1 MTKRPETEGGPDTGE
16 GQGHVDPVVLEA
28 MQLALDD
35 EDRIGLVRQLHEM
48 HPADA
53 SDTLEQLSSD
63 DFAELI
69 GLLGDDFPASVLV
82 ELRDEYRAVAVEM
95 LSDRTITAVLPDI
108 DSDDAAALLE
118 DVEEDR
124 RARILEELDPKD
136 RATLQQALDFD
147 EETAGRLMQREFV
160 AAPEFWTVGHTI
172 DHARKTGDGLPE
184 QFFEIYVVDPGF
196 KVLGAVSLPLLL
208 RTPREVKLASIMA
221 GIKAQITTQM
231 DQEEVAFLFQ
241 KYSLASAP
249 VVDDAGRITG
259 MITVDD
265 MVDVIQNENTED
277 LLALSGV
284 RSADGSDTVW
294 DSVKAR
300 APWLGINLFTAFFAS
315 GIISLFEPVLSAY
328 VALAVLMPV
337 VAALGGNAG
346 GQALTVT
353 VRAIAEREMEGA
365 AARRAIRRETLTGL
379 ANGMIFALGVGAI
392 TLLWFG
398 NVTLAGTISIAIL
411 ATFVW
416 GGFAGI
422 MVPLVLQRL
431 GVDPAVAS
439 SVFLLTLTDTMA
451 FFSFL
456 GLATLVLL

>member
-1 MTKRPETEGGPDTGE
+1 MTNRPDTHDAPDKGD
-16 GQGHVDPVVLEA
+16 GQGHLDAAQLEA
-28 MQLALDD
+28 LQAALNGRDTEWL
-35 EDRIGLVRQLHEM
+35 EDTLGQM

-69 GLLGDDFPASVLV
+69 ALLGEGFPADILV

-95 LSDRTITAVLPDI
+95 LSDQAVTAVLPDI
-108 DSDDAAALLE
+108 DSDDAAAILE

-124 RARILEELDPKD
+124 RARILEDLAPQD

-172 DHARKTGDGLPE
+172 DHARNTGEALPE
-184 QFFEIYVVDPGF
+184 QFFDVYVIDPGF

-208 RTPREVKLASIMA
+208 RMPREVKLASIMSEIQA
-221 GIKAQITTQM
+221 EITTQM
-231 DQEEVAFLFQ
+231 DQEEVAYLFQ

-249 VVDDAGRITG
+249 VVDEAGRITG

-265 MVDVIQNENTED
+265 MVDVIQEENTED

-284 RSADGSDTVW
+284 LSADGSDTVW

-346 GQALTVT
+346 SQALTVT
-353 VRAIAEREMEGA
+353 VRAIAERELEGA
-365 AARRAIRRETLTGL
+365 AARRAIRRETLTGF
-379 ANGMIFALGVGAI
+379 ANGLIFALGVGAMTFLWFANLTI
-392 TLLWFG
+392 TL
-398 NVTLAGTISIAIL
+398 AIAAAIL
-411 ATFVW
+411 ATFIW

-422 MVPLVLQRL
+422 MVPLTLQRL

>member
-1 MTKRPETEGGPDTGE
+1 MTERPDRHDTPDKGD
-16 GQGHVDPVVLEA
+16 GHVDPALLDALEA
-28 MQLALDD
+28 ALEGRDTGWLKRTF
-35 EDRIGLVRQLHEM
+35 EGL

-53 SDTLEQLSSD
+53 SDALEQLSSD
-63 DFAELI
+63 DFGQVI
-69 GLLGDDFPASVLV
+69 GLLGDDFPADILV
-82 ELRDEYRAVAVEM
+82 ELRDEYRAAAVEM
-95 LSDRTITAVLPDI
+95 LSDKAVTAVLPDI
-108 DSDDAAALLE
+108 ESDDAAAILE

-124 RARILEELDPKD
+124 RARILEDLAPLE

-172 DHARKTGDGLPE
+172 DHARNTGDALPE
-184 QFFEIYVVDPGF
+184 QFFDIYVVDPGF

-208 RTPREVKLASIMA
+208 RTPREVKLASIMTE
-221 GIKAQITTQM
+221 IEAQITTRM

-249 VVDDAGRITG
+249 VVDEAGRITG

-265 MVDVIQNENTED
+265 MVDVIQEENTED

-346 GQALTVT
+346 SQALTVT
-353 VRAIAEREMEGA
+353 VRAIAERELEGA

-379 ANGMIFALGVGAI
+379 ANGLIFACGVGAV

-398 NVTLAGTISIAIL
+398 NVTLALTIGVAIL
-411 ATFVW
+411 ATFIW

-422 MVPLVLQRL
+422 MVPLALQRA

-451 FFSFL
+451 FLSFL

>member
-1 MTKRPETEGGPDTGE
+1 MTDRPEDDMADWVE
-16 GQGHVDPVVLEA
+16 GQGHVDPVILA
-28 MQLALDD
+28 AIQTALDNQD
-35 EDRIGLVRQLHEM
+35 KRWLADKLSEL

-63 DFAELI
+63 DFADLT
-69 GLLGDDFPASVLV
+69 GLLGGDFPADILV

-95 LSDRTITAVLPDI
+95 LSDSVVMAVLPDV

-118 DVEEDR
+118 DIEEDR
-124 RARILEELDPKD
+124 RARILEELEPQE
-136 RATLQQALDFD
+136 RARLEQALDFD

-172 DHARKTGDGLPE
+172 DHARNTGDGLPE

-196 KVLGAVSLPLLL
+196 KVLGAVPLPLLL
-208 RTPREVKLASIMA
+208 RTPREVKLASIM
-221 GIKAQITTQM
+221 GTIKAQITTEM

-249 VVDDAGRITG
+249 VVDLAGRITG

-265 MVDVIQNENTED
+265 MVDVIQEENTED

-365 AARRAIRRETLTGL
+365 AARRAVRRETLTGL
-379 ANGMIFALGVGAI
+379 ANGLIFAFGVGAM

-398 NVTLAGTISIAIL
+398 NLTLALTIAAAIL

-422 MVPLVLQRL
+422 MVPLTLQRL

>member
-1 MTKRPETEGGPDTGE
+1 MTERPDGHDTPDKSE
-16 GQGHVDPVVLEA
+16 DQGRVDPALLEA
-28 MQLALDD
+28 LETALEGRDTAWLKRTF
-35 EDRIGLVRQLHEM
+35 EGL

-53 SDTLEQLSSD
+53 SDALEQLSSD
-63 DFAELI
+63 DFGQVI
-69 GLLGDDFPASVLV
+69 GLLGDDFPADILV
-82 ELRDEYRAVAVEM
+82 ELRDEYRAAAVEM
-95 LSDRTITAVLPDI
+95 LPDEAVTAVLPDI
-108 DSDDAAALLE
+108 ESDDAAAILE

-124 RARILEELDPKD
+124 RARILEDLAPLE
-136 RATLQQALDFD
+136 RATLEQALDFD

-172 DHARKTGDGLPE
+172 DHARNTGDALPE
-184 QFFEIYVVDPGF
+184 QFFDIYVVDPGF

-208 RTPREVKLASIMA
+208 RTPREVKLASIMTE
-221 GIKAQITTQM
+221 IEAQITTQM
-231 DQEEVAFLFQ
+231 DQEEAAFLFQ

-249 VVDDAGRITG
+249 VVDEAGRITG

-265 MVDVIQNENTED
+265 MVDVIQEENTED

-346 GQALTVT
+346 SQALTVT
-353 VRAIAEREMEGA
+353 VRAIAERELEGA

-379 ANGMIFALGVGAI
+379 ANGLIFACGVGAV
-392 TLLWFG
+392 TFLWFG
-398 NVTLAGTISIAIL
+398 NVTLALTIGAAIL
-411 ATFVW
+411 ATFIW

-422 MVPLVLQRL
+422 MVPLALQRA

-451 FFSFL
+451 FLSFL